1 MTAPK
6 YKGWRLKIN
15 HLFKTICVVFFTLFG
30 AGFSNAQGNI
40 VEIKDFKSQYVISRN
55 VSIWLPDNYDKIKK
69 PLKVLYMQDGENLF
83 EPSHSLSH
91 KDWGAGKTAQKL
103 INEGKIEPFII
114 VGMWSTKLR
123 GREYLPYKI
132 YSNLTPDLQ
141 DKIQKGWEGVPLSD
155 EYLNFIIQELKPY
168 IDKNYKVSKR
178 AKDTAIMGSSM
189 GGLISFYAQMEYPKI
204 FGQSASLS
212 MHWILGS
219 PVNANENLDEF
230 VKNIDNAF
238 ENYLVS
244 KNYNPQRYR
253 IYIDHGDETLDA
265 LYRPY
270 SKGFEDWY
278 FSKYQKNDNYFQSH
292 IFKGTNHS
300 EGAWADRLE
309 IPFLFLLGNKK

>member
-1 MTAPK
+1 M
-6 YKGWRLKIN
+6 KIN
-15 HLFKTICVVFFTLFG
+15 NLFKAIIAAFFSLIVTNC
-30 AGFSNAQGNI
+30 ANAQGLI
-40 VEIKDFKSQYVISRN
+40 VEIKDFKSQYVINRN

-91 KDWGAGKTAQKL
+91 KDWGAGKSAQKL

-114 VGMWSTKLR
+114 VGIWSTKLR
-123 GREYLPYKI
+123 GREYLPNKI
-132 YSNLTPDLQ
+132 FLNLSPDLQ
-141 DKIQKGWEGVPLSD
+141 VKIQKGWEGVPLSD
-155 EYLNFIIQELKPY
+155 EYLKFITRELKPF
-168 IDKNYKVSKR
+168 IDKNYNVSKR
-178 AKDTAIMGSSM
+178 AQDTAIMGSSM

-212 MHWILGS
+212 MHWLLGS
-219 PVNANENLDEF
+219 PNNANENPDLF
-230 VKNIDNAF
+230 VKTIDNAF
-238 ENYLVS
+238 IDYLVS
-244 KNYNPQRYR
+244 KNYKPSKYR

-292 IFKGTNHS
+292 IFNGTNHS
-300 EGAWADRLE
+300 ECAWADRLE